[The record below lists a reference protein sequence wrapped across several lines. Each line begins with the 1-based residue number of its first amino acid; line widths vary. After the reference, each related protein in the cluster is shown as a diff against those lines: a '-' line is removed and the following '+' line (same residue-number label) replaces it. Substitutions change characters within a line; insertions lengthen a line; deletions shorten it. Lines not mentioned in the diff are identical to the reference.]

1 MSNPMEDPDR
11 VDPTKQSGRPF
22 QVMGFFGILVAV
34 LVVMLVVGIV
44 VL

>member
-11 VDPTKQSGRPF
+11 VDPTKQSGRPLIVSGAF
-22 QVMGFFGILVAV
+22 LGIFAV
-34 LVVMLVVGIV
+34 LAVLLVIGII